1 MILKNLRLKHGL
13 SQQALCEQIDVP
25 LSVYARYEREERCPS
40 TDTVIKI
47 AQFYGISIE
56 SLLGL
61 PDASGIEY
69 PENIQKLI
77 QAGLEAEDFAVDDAI
92 NLMERHKKDMEKRR
106 LRKEDQ
112 K

>member
-1 MILKNLRLKHGL
+1 MILKTLRLDRGL
-13 SQQALCEQIDVP
+13 TQQALCEQIGVTK
-25 LSVYARYEREERCPS
+25 SVYARYEHDEYCPS
-40 TDTVIKI
+40 TDIVVKI
-47 AQFYGISIE
+47 ARFYGISIE

-61 PDASGIEY
+61 PEASGIEY